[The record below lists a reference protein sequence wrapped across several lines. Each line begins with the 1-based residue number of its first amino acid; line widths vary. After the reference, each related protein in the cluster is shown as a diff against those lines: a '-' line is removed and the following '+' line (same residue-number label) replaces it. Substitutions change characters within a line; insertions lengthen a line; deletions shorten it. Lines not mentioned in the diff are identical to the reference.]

1 MCGVKTPWHNFVMT
15 LEPDTMTL
23 VPNQPKTPMY
33 SFRLPKPMRE
43 AFKREAERRGESMT
57 DALRRFIEGYVR
69 GEK

>member
-1 MCGVKTPWHNFVMT
+1 MAHDSSPTT
-15 LEPDTMTL
+15 DTMTL

>member
-1 MCGVKTPWHNFVMT
+1 MTGCQDTCHSFVMT
-15 LEPDTMTL
+15 LEPDTMTHM
-23 VPNQPKTPMY
+23 PNQPKTPMY
-33 SFRLPKPMRE
+33 SFRLPKPLRE

>member
-1 MCGVKTPWHNFVMT
+1 MT

-33 SFRLPKPMRE
+33 SFRLPVALRE
-43 AFKREAERRGESMT
+43 AFKREAQRRGESMT
-57 DALRRFIEGYVR
+57 GALRRFIEGYVR